1 MESDKGE
8 IIGGE
13 KNFWLYSKVNGFDLT
28 HPATPSSQPIYPR
41 IPLCTTKERIAI
53 DPKKAALVVID
64 LQNYFLSPLL
74 GRPKE
79 GVGMDLVDRLVKHA
93 IPACRRAGMPVI
105 WLEWGLT
112 QDGIDGMPPAIVKGF
127 AVDTNFD
134 GPRKIGHLGSEI
146 GPLKH
151 PRGTVIQ
158 GGRVLMCGEWNT
170 ATYSPLAEVAKPDD
184 IWVSKNRLS
193 GAKTDQFVGGSLQD
207 AFTRGWDCL
216 MLKDGE
222 FTSVYTIMV
231 LPLGR
236 CSSSLRRGACT
247 SSLALLRA
255 RQCLPRSFSQ
265 SSVVASKAA
274 ARPAREEI
282 LNAWDKYSNADV
294 PLDYG
299 SQGKQVG
306 FLGKRRNVSK
316 SLSFADLT
324 TPSGEIIQICSD
336 AGNDPDAHSLFRQ
349 IPANSPVLVDVQN
362 EATDASREA
371 LNETSSK
378 TTVYLK
384 DIRALN
390 SVPQNLIVTPEVQ
403 FPPTKRHFQ
412 IRFHPELQARLKFRS
427 WLKAELNQGLLKK
440 GFTDIE
446 TPTLFKS
453 TPEGAREFLVPTRQR
468 GMAYA
473 LNQSPQQYKQI
484 LMASG
489 VSRYMQWA
497 RCYRDEDSRADRQ
510 PEFTQLDMEW
520 SFAGAPRVRQDVN
533 DIVLAALEALRPAYS
548 YQDMRGERV
557 PILTEIPDAPRTPDE
572 PVAHEFTTLKFQDSI
587 AAYGSDK
594 PDLRIPNKIHA
605 LPDLEPYQQF
615 VSMVTHLEDPLIEAF
630 TFPLEGCSPQQAREF
645 VIKFMDELPTA
656 LGENPDGKPQVLV
669 CDSSKPLSGFSSLG
683 FEFQNVLDLVSEGKE
698 INDGDL
704 VVFQAREKPKGQYYS
719 GSTKI
724 GEIRSALWKAL
735 VEAGYMTKPRLGD
748 PGSLQFVWV
757 TDFPMFK
764 PTEEG
769 EPGQEGA
776 AGIAASHHPFTAPLS
791 KADLELLF
799 TDPLEAKSAAYDLVL
814 NGVEVGGGS
823 ERIHIADVQ
832 EFIMRDILKMTDKRI
847 GDFAHLFEA
856 LRSGCPPHAGFALG
870 FDRLVALM
878 TDTSTVRDVMAF
890 PKTMKGEDPFVKS
903 PSKLSNEQLA
913 PYGLQLQP
921 RGKRVAMA
929 ATLTN
934 LTT

>member
-1 MESDKGE
+1 MA
-8 IIGGE
+8 
-13 KNFWLYSKVNGFDLT
+13 T
-28 HPATPSSQPIYPR
+28 HRAEAGPEQARPPRPTETFAT
-41 IPLCTTKERIAI
+41 LI
-53 DPKKAALVVID
+53 DPPRTAPRQLLNPHNHNEIVVSCLV
-64 LQNYFLSPLL
+64 
-74 GRPKE
+74 
-79 GVGMDLVDRLVKHA
+79 
-93 IPACRRAGMPVI
+93 
-105 WLEWGLT
+105 
-112 QDGIDGMPPAIVKGF
+112 
-127 AVDTNFD
+127 
-134 GPRKIGHLGSEI
+134 
-146 GPLKH
+146 
-151 PRGTVIQ
+151 
-158 GGRVLMCGEWNT
+158 
-170 ATYSPLAEVAKPDD
+170 
-184 IWVSKNRLS
+184 
-193 GAKTDQFVGGSLQD
+193 
-207 AFTRGWDCL
+207 
-216 MLKDGE
+216 
-222 FTSVYTIMV
+222 MV

-236 CSSSLRRGACT
+236 YSSPICRRVST
-247 SSLALLRA
+247 SSPALLRA
-255 RQCLPRSFSQ
+255 RQCLHRSFSH
-265 SSVVASKAA
+265 SSFVASEAA
-274 ARPAREEI
+274 APPARDE
-282 LNAWDKYSNADV
+282 LLKTWDKYSNTNV
-294 PLDYG
+294 SLEYG
-299 SQGKQVG
+299 SQGRCVG
-306 FLGKRRNVSK
+306 FLGKRRNISK
-316 SLSFADLT
+316 NLSFADLT
-324 TPSGEIIQICSD
+324 TPSGETIQICSD
-336 AGNDPDAHSLFRQ
+336 AGDAHAVFRQ
-349 IPANSPVLVDVQN
+349 IPANSPVLVDVRS
-362 EATDASREA
+362 EAADASREA
-371 LNETSSK
+371 LNDTSSK

-403 FPPTKRHFQ
+403 FPQTKRYFQ

-427 WLKAELNQGLLKK
+427 WLKGELNQGLLRK

-533 DIVLAALEALRPAYS
+533 DIVLAALKSLRPAYS
-548 YQDMRGERV
+548 YKDIRGERV
-557 PILTEIPDAPRTPDE
+557 PVLTEIPDSPQTPEE

-587 AAYGSDK
+587 ASYGSDK

-605 LPDLEPYQQF
+605 IPDLKPYQQF
-615 VSMVTHLEDPLIEAF
+615 VSMITHLEDPLVEAF
-630 TFPLEGCSPQQAREF
+630 TFPLEGCSPQEARQF
-645 VIKFMDELPTA
+645 IIKFMDELPAT

-669 CDSSKPLSGFSSLG
+669 CDSRKPLSGFSSLG
-683 FEFQNVLDLVSEGKE
+683 FEAQDVLDLVSGGKD

-704 VVFQAREKPKGQYYS
+704 VIFQAREKPKGQYCS

-724 GEIRSALWKAL
+724 GDIRNMLWKAL
-735 VEAGYMTKPRLGD
+735 VEAGYMSKPRLGD

-757 TDFPMFK
+757 TEFPMFK

-799 TDPLEAKSAAYDLVL
+799 TDPLQAKSAAYDLVL

-823 ERIHIADVQ
+823 ERIHVADVQ

-903 PSKLSNEQLA
+903 PSKLTDEQLE
-913 PYGLQLQP
+913 PYGLQLRP
-921 RGKRVAMA
+921 RAG
-929 ATLTN
+929 
-934 LTT
+934 

>member
-1 MESDKGE
+1 M
-8 IIGGE
+8 
-13 KNFWLYSKVNGFDLT
+13 
-28 HPATPSSQPIYPR
+28 R
-41 IPLCTTKERIAI
+41 
-53 DPKKAALVVID
+53 
-64 LQNYFLSPLL
+64 
-74 GRPKE
+74 
-79 GVGMDLVDRLVKHA
+79 M
-93 IPACRRAGMPVI
+93 
-105 WLEWGLT
+105 
-112 QDGIDGMPPAIVKGF
+112 
-127 AVDTNFD
+127 
-134 GPRKIGHLGSEI
+134 
-146 GPLKH
+146 
-151 PRGTVIQ
+151 
-158 GGRVLMCGEWNT
+158 
-170 ATYSPLAEVAKPDD
+170 
-184 IWVSKNRLS
+184 
-193 GAKTDQFVGGSLQD
+193 
-207 AFTRGWDCL
+207 
-216 MLKDGE
+216 
-222 FTSVYTIMV
+222 
-231 LPLGR
+231 
-236 CSSSLRRGACT
+236 
-247 SSLALLRA
+247 
-255 RQCLPRSFSQ
+255 
-265 SSVVASKAA
+265 
-274 ARPAREEI
+274 
-282 LNAWDKYSNADV
+282 
-294 PLDYG
+294 
-299 SQGKQVG
+299 
-306 FLGKRRNVSK
+306 RNVSK

-349 IPANSPVLVDVQN
+349 IPANSPVLVNVQN

-557 PILTEIPDAPRTPDE
+557 PILTKIPNTPRTPDE

-615 VSMVTHLEDPLIEAF
+615 ISMITHLENPLIEAF
-630 TFPLEGCSPQQAREF
+630 TFPLDGCSSEQAREF

-724 GEIRSALWKAL
+724 GEIRNALWKAL

-823 ERIHIADVQ
+823 ERIHITDVQ

-921 RGKRVAMA
+921 PRSRQRPGYKIATHLQWRRGSHEGDNTSLAADAHGSVAIVVARA
-929 ATLTN
+929 ASAGLRIVDSSADTGADGIGLGGDPSLSTIN
-934 LTT
+934 SSADVRGNVGAPSLSI

>member
-1 MESDKGE
+1 
-8 IIGGE
+8 
-13 KNFWLYSKVNGFDLT
+13 
-28 HPATPSSQPIYPR
+28 
-41 IPLCTTKERIAI
+41 
-53 DPKKAALVVID
+53 
-64 LQNYFLSPLL
+64 
-74 GRPKE
+74 
-79 GVGMDLVDRLVKHA
+79 
-93 IPACRRAGMPVI
+93 
-105 WLEWGLT
+105 
-112 QDGIDGMPPAIVKGF
+112 
-127 AVDTNFD
+127 
-134 GPRKIGHLGSEI
+134 
-146 GPLKH
+146 
-151 PRGTVIQ
+151 
-158 GGRVLMCGEWNT
+158 
-170 ATYSPLAEVAKPDD
+170 
-184 IWVSKNRLS
+184 
-193 GAKTDQFVGGSLQD
+193 
-207 AFTRGWDCL
+207 
-216 MLKDGE
+216 
-222 FTSVYTIMV
+222 MV
-231 LPLGR
+231 LPLAR
-236 CSSSLRRGACT
+236 CRASLRPGTCT
-247 SSLALLRA
+247 RSLALLRA
-255 RQCLPRSFSQ
+255 RQCLPRSFTQ
-265 SSVVASKAA
+265 SSACASKAA
-274 ARPAREEI
+274 ARPERDDI
-282 LNAWDKYSNADV
+282 LDAWDKYSNADV
-294 PLDYG
+294 PFDLGDKG
-299 SQGKQVG
+299 QRVG
-306 FLGKRRNVSK
+306 FIGKRRNISK
-316 SLSFADLT
+316 NLSFADLT

-336 AGNDPDAHSLFRQ
+336 ATNDPDTHSLFRL
-349 IPANSPVLVDVQN
+349 IPANSPVLVRVQN
-362 EATDASREA
+362 EAADPNREA
-371 LNETSSK
+371 LNETSAK

-403 FPPTKRHFQ
+403 FPQTKRHFQ

-427 WLKAELNQGLLKK
+427 WLKSELTRGLQKK

-484 LMASG
+484 LMAGG

-497 RCYRDEDSRADRQ
+497 RCFRDEDSRADRQ

-520 SFAGAPRVRQDVN
+520 SFAGASRVRQDVN
-533 DIVLAALEALRPAYS
+533 DVVLAALESLRPAHS
-548 YQDMRGERV
+548 YQDIRGERV
-557 PILTEIPDAPRTPDE
+557 PVLSEIPDGDRPADE
-572 PVAHEFTTLKFQDSI
+572 PVAHKFTTLKFQDCISS
-587 AAYGSDK
+587 YGSDK

-605 LPDLEPYQQF
+605 LPDLDPYRQF
-615 VSMVTHLEDPLIEAF
+615 VSMITHLEDPLIEAF
-630 TFPLEGCSPQQAREF
+630 TFPLDGCSPQEAREF
-645 VIKFMDELPTA
+645 VMKFMDELPTSLA
-656 LGENPDGKPQVLV
+656 DNPDGKPQVLV
-669 CDSSKPLSGFSSLG
+669 CDTSKPLSGFSSLG

-704 VVFQAREKPKGQYYS
+704 VVFQAREKSKGQYCS

-724 GEIRSALWKAL
+724 GDLRIALWKAL
-735 VEAGYMTKPRLGD
+735 VEAEYMTKPRLGD
-748 PGSLQFVWV
+748 PESLQFVWV

-823 ERIHIADVQ
+823 ERIHIAAVQ

-870 FDRLVALM
+870 FDRLVALL

-903 PSKLSNEQLA
+903 PSKLTNEQLE
-913 PYGLQLQP
+913 PYGLQLRP
-921 RGKRVAMA
+921 REGQ
-929 ATLTN
+929 
-934 LTT
+934 